1 MSFTVQVYFT
11 GLGVGLIRADRVD
24 KHAVTG
30 VDLLLVDTS
39 GKSDAAG
46 SNAGSMPSGN
56 MEADKKASGK
66 TNKMKMTA
74 DASTNQP
81 AMVPHLPRLSFEMED
96 LAATSA
102 AQLNLPAVTTTTGM
116 PLVSFDLSGQDLE
129 LVVTDEASGNGSVG
143 PAVNGNGN
151 GNGKHFVVRGAAPD
165 ATFPGPAAPD
175 DALSWIP
182 DLEADLGI
190 TDLIEPGPSLAG
202 SPYTARI
209 KLPAGAVSSQR
220 LFLRPSGT
228 LAQFV
233 YGNAPLT
240 RVLADQFVWTRSGVQ
255 SVAISGLADTFQL
268 DAALRQMRGEP
279 QIVRIAVTCLPATL
293 PQPDRF
299 RSPQHFPMFTLVSS
313 GGTAPRPV
321 TSVGGVPVCA
331 GIACPPPLAW
341 R

>member
-11 GLGVGLIRADRVD
+11 GLGVGLIRADRAD

-39 GKSDAAG
+39 GNSNAAG
-46 SNAGSMPSGN
+46 SNGGTMPAGN
-56 MEADKKASGK
+56 MPSGK
-66 TNKMKMTA
+66 TNKMNMTA
-74 DASTNQP
+74 DAGANQP

-102 AQLNLPAVTTTTGM
+102 VELDLPAVTTTTGM
-116 PLVSFDLSGQDLE
+116 PLVSFDLSGKDLE
-129 LVVTDEASGNGSVG
+129 LEVTDEANGNGSLGSLVSGSGNG
-143 PAVNGNGN
+143 NR
-151 GNGKHFVVRGAAPD
+151 NGKQHFVVRGAAPD

-182 DLEADLGI
+182 DLEGDLGI
-190 TDLIEPGPSLAG
+190 TDLIEPGTSLAG

-279 QIVRIAVTCLPATL
+279 LIVRIAVSCLPATV
-293 PQPDRF
+293 QKPDRF
-299 RSPQHFPMFTLVSS
+299 RSPQHFPMFTLVS
-313 GGTAPRPV
+313 GTGAAPKPV

-331 GIACPPPLAW
+331 GIACPPPLVW